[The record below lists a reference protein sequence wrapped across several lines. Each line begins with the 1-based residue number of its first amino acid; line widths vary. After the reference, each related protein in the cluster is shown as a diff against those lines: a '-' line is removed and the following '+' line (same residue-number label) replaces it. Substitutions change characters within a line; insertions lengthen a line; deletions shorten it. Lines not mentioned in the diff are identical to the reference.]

1 MDNILHLYAG
11 GGMKADW
18 VKNMLASPKK
28 VKVQIGWRKFSV
40 IPEIID
46 DLAEKEAVFR
56 KYVRLHPNHA
66 QSIIGWD
73 QATDE
78 LSSADFSRV
87 VNHIVI
93 MRLHKLSI
101 DRNK

>member
-1 MDNILHLYAG
+1 MDNLLYLYAG

-18 VKNMLASPKK
+18 VQNMLVNPKK
-28 VKVQIGWRKFSV
+28 VKIQIGWRKFRV
-40 IPEIID
+40 IPEVIEE
-46 DLAEKEAVFR
+46 LTEKDAVFR

-78 LSSADFSRV
+78 LDSADFSRV
-87 VNHIVI
+87 INHITI
-93 MRLHKLSI
+93 IRLYNLSVN
-101 DRNK
+101 RNK

>member
-11 GGMKADW
+11 GGMNSDW
-18 VKNMLASPKK
+18 VKNMIASPKK

-40 IPEIID
+40 IPEVIE
-46 DLAEKEAVFR
+46 DLTEKDAVFR

-73 QATDE
+73 QTTDK
-78 LSSADFSRV
+78 LNSADFSRV
-87 VNHIVI
+87 IKLI
-93 MRLHKLSI
+93 AIIRLHKLSV

>member
-1 MDNILHLYAG
+1 MDNFLYLYAG

-18 VKNMLASPKK
+18 VQNMLVNPKK
-28 VKVQIGWRKFSV
+28 VKIQIGWRKFRV
-40 IPEIID
+40 IPEVIEE
-46 DLAEKEAVFR
+46 LTEKDAVFR

-78 LSSADFSRV
+78 LDSADFSRV
-87 VNHIVI
+87 IKHIAI
-93 MRLHKLSI
+93 IRLHKLSVN
-101 DRNK
+101 RNK